1 MPGDFDVSAILSSP
15 RVGCSDPTEAK
26 QEAGAQ
32 GEGSPWVI
40 AGARFVKDKVS
51 KMSWTTEVWRILKT
65 CLMSGTA
72 RREWCGSTCTRAQQ
86 QVQAAKITAQA
97 HILRREGWII
107 AYTRCRAA
115 DQHNLIFAT
124 TNFIGGLLK

>member
-1 MPGDFDVSAILSSP
+1 MPWRASP
-15 RVGCSDPTEAK
+15 RRGLVVRTRPRRSRSRGPRE
-26 QEAGAQ
+26 
-32 GEGSPWVI
+32 SPPHWMI

-115 DQHNLIFAT
+115 KQHNLIFAT
-124 TNFIGGLLK
+124 TNYIGGLLK

>member
-1 MPGDFDVSAILSSP
+1 MPGDVDVSAILSSP

-51 KMSWTTEVWRILKT
+51 KMSWTTEVWRILRT
-65 CLMSGTA
+65 CLMSGIA
-72 RREWCGSTCTRAQQ
+72 RREWCGSTCTRAPQ
-86 QVQAAKITAQA
+86 QVQAGKMSAQA
-97 HILRREGWII
+97 HISRREGWRI
-107 AYTRCRAA
+107 AYTRCQAA
-115 DQHNLIFAT
+115 DQHDLIFAT
-124 TNFIGGLLK
+124 TNYIGGLLR

>member
-1 MPGDFDVSAILSSP
+1 MPGDVDVSAILSSP

-51 KMSWTTEVWRILKT
+51 KMSWTTEVWRILRT
-65 CLMSGTA
+65 CLMSGIA
-72 RREWCGSTCTRAQQ
+72 RREWCGSTCTRAPQ
-86 QVQAAKITAQA
+86 QVQAGKMSAQA
-97 HILRREGWII
+97 HISRREGWRI
-107 AYTRCRAA
+107 AYTRCQAA
-115 DQHNLIFAT
+115 DQHDLIFAT
-124 TNFIGGLLK
+124 TNYIGGLLK